1 MKYTTYNAVTGQ
13 ILGTVA
19 ASSEDLLQVNA
30 AGASRIEGDY
40 SGSTHYIINGQAQL
54 LPVCPNNP
62 HVWYQFDYDT
72 AAWQVD
78 QMRSSQIARQERN
91 TRLAAIDRVNA
102 VWYASLAED
111 QQTELAQYRQA
122 LLAVPQQACFPADV
136 VWPAKPT
143 WL

>member
-1 MKYTTYNAVTGQ
+1 MKYTTYNADTGQ
-13 ILGTVA
+13 ILGTIA

-30 AGASRIEGDY
+30 TGAACIEGDY
-40 SGSTHYIINGQAQL
+40 SGRTHYIINGQAQL

-72 AAWQVD
+72 AAWQAD
-78 QMRSSQIARQERN
+78 PMRSSQISRQERD
-91 TRLAAIDRVNA
+91 TRLSTVDRVNA
-102 VWYASLAED
+102 VWYASLAAE
-111 QQTELAQYRQA
+111 QHSELAQYRQA
-122 LLAVPQQACFPADV
+122 LLAVPQQAGFPVDV